1 MEKSYIIFTTHN
13 DGITKTTTLTI
24 NDWICAQYAGDK
36 IVDITNPIEPLL
48 LVFEDENNYNWKQI
62 NG

>member
-1 MEKSYIIFTTHN
+1 MDKSYIIFETQKN
-13 DGITKTTTLTI
+13 KVVKTTQLSV

-48 LVFEDENNYNWKQI
+48 LVFEDEDNYTWKHI
-62 NG
+62 E